1 MIRFTQGDLF
11 ASGCEA
17 LVNPVNCVGV
27 MGQGLAL
34 QFRHRFPANYEAY
47 RNACAQREVWP
58 GRCFVFDAGAGPARF
73 VVNFPT
79 KRHWRDRSRIEDIA
93 GGLDD
98 LAAILRDRAIGSVA
112 IPPLGCGLG
121 GLAWPAV
128 RSLLVDRL
136 ASCEGVSIVVFE
148 PGGPEPRRACGGAK
162 RGRDGGSPPPP
173 TEDDGMRIYNRDEV
187 CPFRFT
193 REAWGEFSNFAPLA
207 APIAAG
213 PWTFATSEHLY
224 QAAKFGAAPAVQR
237 RIAGAPTAREAA
249 AIGRGTAAGLD
260 PRWNKQRVNV
270 MRWVLRMKR
279 EANAAAI
286 GAALAATGERAIVE
300 VSTRDPWWGARP
312 EGDRYR
318 GANVLGRLWMELRRQ
333 LRDGDP
339 AARSAAWA
347 GRIRVGRLA
356 DAPPA

>member
-1 MIRFTQGDLF
+1 MIRFTRGDLF

-27 MGQGLAL
+27 MGRGLAL
-34 QFRHRFPANYEAY
+34 QFRHRFPANYEPY
-47 RNACAQREVWP
+47 RHACARREVRP
-58 GRCFVFDAGAGPARF
+58 GRCLVFDAGAGPTRF

-79 KRHWRDRSRIEDIA
+79 KRHWRDRSRIEDVA

-98 LAAILRDRAIGSVA
+98 LAGILRRRAISSIA

-121 GLAWPAV
+121 GLPWPAV

-148 PGGPEPRRACGGAK
+148 PGGPERRRACGGAK
-162 RGRDGGSPPPP
+162 RGRAGGSPPPA

-193 REAWGEFSNFAPLA
+193 RAAWGEFSNFAPLA

-249 AIGRGTAAGLD
+249 AIGRGERAGLD
-260 PRWNKQRVNV
+260 PRWNDQRVNV

-286 GAALAATGERAIVE
+286 DAALARSRERAIVE

-312 EGDRYR
+312 DGDRYR
-318 GANVLGRLWMELRRQ
+318 GANVLGRLWMELRQQ
-333 LRDGDP
+333 LRDSDP

>member
-1 MIRFTQGDLF
+1 MIRFVQGDLF

-27 MGQGLAL
+27 MGKGLAL
-34 QFRHRFPANYEAY
+34 QFRHRFPANYDAY
-47 RNACAQREVWP
+47 RDACARREVRP
-58 GRCFVFDAGAGPARF
+58 GRCFVFDAGAKPTRF
-73 VVNFPT
+73 VVNLPT
-79 KRHWRDRSRIEDIA
+79 KRDWRDRSRIEDVA
-93 GGLDD
+93 GALDD
-98 LAAILRDRAIGSVA
+98 LAGILRRRAIGSVA

-121 GLAWPAV
+121 GLPWPEV
-128 RSLLVDRL
+128 RSLLLDRL
-136 ASCEGVSIVVFE
+136 APCEGVSILVFE
-148 PGGPEPRRACGGAK
+148 PGGPERRGACGAVK
-162 RGRDGGSPPPP
+162 RGRTGGSPPPA
-173 TEDDGMRIYNRDEV
+173 TEDDGMRIYDRDEV

-213 PWTFATSEHLY
+213 PWTFSTSEHLY
-224 QAAKFGAAPAVQR
+224 QAAKFGDAPAVQC

-249 AIGRGTAAGLD
+249 AIGRGERAGLD
-260 PRWNKQRVNV
+260 PRWNEQRVNV

-286 GAALAATGERAIVE
+286 DAVLTASGDRAIVE
-300 VSTRDPWWGARP
+300 VSTRDPWWGAKP
-312 EGDRYR
+312 AGDSYR
-318 GANVLGRLWMELRRQ
+318 GANVLGRLWMELRQQ

-339 AARSAAWA
+339 AARAAAWA
-347 GRIRVGRLA
+347 CRIRVGRLA